1 MNICIVGNGAIAK
14 VHAQA
19 VIKTEGVNICGI
31 CDVDKSRADSGAAEY
46 GASAYYDYADVVADK
61 NIDGIHI
68 CTPHYLH
75 YEMIKVAADAGKKI
89 VCEKPLVMKQG

>member
-31 CDVDKSRADSGAAEY
+31 CDVDKSRADSGASLFI
-46 GASAYYDYADVVADK
+46 ASSVQHDIMIMPMLLPIRILTAYIYVRR
-61 NIDGIHI
+61 II
-68 CTPHYLH
+68 C
-75 YEMIKVAADAGKKI
+75 I
-89 VCEKPLVMKQG
+89 MK

>member
-31 CDVDKSRADSGAAEY
+31 CDVDKSRADSGAA
-46 GASAYYDYADVVADK
+46 
-61 NIDGIHI
+61 
-68 CTPHYLH
+68 
-75 YEMIKVAADAGKKI
+75 
-89 VCEKPLVMKQG
+89 